1 MHKQPSLGRDRR
13 EQRLL
18 TVLVA
23 FLCLCLHTAWA
34 QTGTVKG
41 VVVDT
46 NGETVIGASV
56 VLKSDKTQGTI
67 TDLDGNFSLK
77 LPSRES
83 TLVISYVGMITQE
96 VKATVGQTLHV
107 VLEEDN
113 AQLEEVIVVGYGQQR
128 KASVVGAITQTSGK
142 TLERAA
148 GISNVAQA
156 LTGNLPGVITNQSDG
171 MPGEEEPQIVIRGSS
186 TWNNSAPLV
195 LVDGIERPMSSVD
208 MGSVE
213 NISVLKDASATAV
226 YGVKGANGVI
236 LITTKRGQEG
246 RPQINVSA
254 NAIMKIPSKLPGKY
268 DSYDALMARNVAAEH
283 ELNLN
288 PASWSDVHSMD
299 FISNYRNQTTLEQQE
314 RYPNV
319 DWQKA
324 MFKDY
329 TMSYNAAVNVSGGT
343 KDVKYFAAVDFVN
356 EGDLYKTYD
365 SGRGYKAGFGY
376 NKLTVRSNLDF
387 KLTKTTTFKVGLSGS
402 YGVSEAPFSY
412 SQYADA
418 GDSWQLQQRW
428 AGAYNIAPDVFI
440 PQYADGSWGFY
451 PLVSNVSNSIEAVTL
466 GGTNKATTTRIY
478 TDFVLEQDL
487 SFITK
492 GLSFRGLVSWDN
504 SFRESDRGINDLYKS
519 SSRNK
524 WIDPE
529 TGIVQYKNSYDAANH
544 FDEVTTVTWTNN
556 NGDVKNG
563 NTYRNLYYQLQLNWA
578 RKFGKHD
585 VGAMGV
591 FTRNEGATGT
601 QIPSYREDWVFRV
614 TYNYADRYLAEY
626 NGAYNGSEQY
636 GPDNRF
642 GFFNSGALGWTI
654 SNEPWMKRVTNVK
667 VLDKQLIDM
676 LKIRASY
683 GEIGDDSYG
692 RYGGGLM
699 AQRFLY
705 LTQWQYLDGSAARM
719 DSSDGKSNYKFYR
732 ESQVGNMDI
741 HWEVVRK
748 LNVGVD
754 YSFLSG
760 LLAGSLEFFQDK
772 RTDIV
777 LGAGTRSVPAYYGQN
792 PPTANLGKVTTKG
805 YELELRLNHTFQGGH
820 RVWGNFSMTHAAS
833 KINYREDAE
842 LLPSYRKQQGY
853 AIGQQRAV
861 LNGDFLNTQDE
872 LYGSPKHDS
881 SDGQKLVGDYQVV
894 DFDGDGQI
902 KSDDTV
908 PYAYTG
914 IPENTY
920 NATIGYEWKGF
931 SCFVQF
937 YGVSNVTRE
946 VNLTSFGSKLNTVF
960 DQGTWWSEAGSNAD
974 VVTPRLNTSPT
985 YYYGTQMLYDG
996 SYVRL
1001 KNVEVGYTWSKKDWI
1016 RHLGISSLKLFVSGN
1031 NLWMYTNMPDDR
1043 ETNGAYSGGG
1053 GAYPTVKR
1061 INFGLKF
1068 SL

>member
-1 MHKQPSLGRDRR
+1 M
-13 EQRLL
+13 
-18 TVLVA
+18 
-23 FLCLCLHTAWA
+23 
-34 QTGTVKG
+34 
-41 VVVDT
+41 VVDT

-83 TLVISYVGMITQE
+83 TLVISYVGMTTQE
-96 VKATVGQTLHV
+96 VKATVGQTLHI

-113 AQLEEVIVVGYGQQR
+113 AQLEEVIVVGYGQQK
-128 KASVVGAITQTSGK
+128 KASVVGAITQTTGK

-195 LVDGIERPMSSVD
+195 LVDGIERPLSSVD

-236 LITTKRGQEG
+236 LVTTKRGQEG

-268 DSYDALMARNVAAEH
+268 DSYDALMARNMAAEH

-288 PASWSDVHSMD
+288 PDSWADVHSMD
-299 FISNYRNQTTLEQQE
+299 FISNYRNQTTIEQQE

-376 NKLTVRSNLDF
+376 NRLTVRSNLDF

-428 AGAYNIAPDVFI
+428 AGAYNIAPDVFM

-478 TDFVLEQDL
+478 TDFVLDQDL

-492 GLSFRGLVSWDN
+492 GLSFHGLLSWDN
-504 SFRESDRGINDLYKS
+504 NFRETNRGINDLYKS
-519 SSRNK
+519 ASRNK
-524 WIDPE
+524 WVDPE

-544 FDEVTTVTWTNN
+544 FDEVTTVTWTTN
-556 NGDVKNG
+556 NGSVQDW
-563 NTYRNLYYQLQLNWA
+563 NTYRNFYYQLQLNWA
-578 RKFGKHD
+578 RQFGRHD
-585 VGAMGV
+585 LTAMGV
-591 FTRNEGATGT
+591 FTRREHASGPM
-601 QIPSYREDWVFRV
+601 IPSYREDWVFRV
-614 TYNYADRYLAEY
+614 TYNFADRYFAEY

-636 GPDNRF
+636 GPENRF
-642 GFFNSGALGWTI
+642 GFFNSGALGWMIT
-654 SNEPWMKRVTNVK
+654 NEPWMKRVTDFK
-667 VLDKQLIDM
+667 LFDKQFLDM
-676 LKIRASY
+676 LKFRVSY
-683 GEIGDDSYG
+683 GEIGDDSFP
-692 RYGGGLM
+692 
-699 AQRFLY
+699 QRFLY
-705 LTQWQYLDGSAARM
+705 LTQWAYLADNAARM
-719 DSSDGKSNYKFYR
+719 DNSDGKSNYKFYR
-732 ESQVGNMDI
+732 ESQVGNADI

-748 LNVGVD
+748 FNVGVD
-754 YSFLSG
+754 YSFLG
-760 LLAGSLEFFQDK
+760 GTFAGSLEFFQDK
-772 RTDIV
+772 RSDIII
-777 LGAGTRSVPAYYGQN
+777 AGDVRSVPAYFGQDA
-792 PPTANLGKVTTKG
+792 PPANLGKATTKG
-805 YELELRLNHTFQGGH
+805 YELELRVNHTFEGGH
-820 RVWGNFSMTHAAS
+820 RVWGNFNMTHAAS
-833 KINYREDAE
+833 RIDAREDAQF
-842 LLPSYRKQQGY
+842 LQSYRKASGY
-853 AIGQQRAV
+853 AIGQRGAV
-861 LNGDFLNTQDE
+861 VNGDYLNTQDE

-881 SDGQKLVGDYQVV
+881 SDGQKLVGDYQIV
-894 DFDGDGQI
+894 DFNADGKI
-902 KSDDTV
+902 SNEDTA
-908 PYAYTG
+908 PYGFTE

-937 YGVSNVTRE
+937 YGVSNVTRD
-946 VNLTSFGSKLNTVF
+946 VNLTSFGSKLNTVY
-960 DQGTWWSEAGSNAD
+960 DQGSWWSEAGNSAD
-974 VVTPRLNTSPT
+974 VVTPRLNTTPT
-985 YYYGTQMLYDG
+985 YYYGTQMMYDG

-1001 KNVEVGYTWSKKDWI
+1001 KNVEIAYTWSKKDWI

-1043 ETNGAYSGGG
+1043 ESNGSYSGGG

>member
-1 MHKQPSLGRDRR
+1 MRKAMHKQ
-13 EQRLL
+13 QRLL

-23 FLCLCLHTAWA
+23 LLCLCVTTALA
-34 QTGTVKG
+34 QTGGIVKG
-41 VVVDT
+41 VVVDAT
-46 NGETVIGASV
+46 GESVIGASV
-56 VLKSDKTQGTI
+56 VLKSDKTHGTI
-67 TDLDGNFSLK
+67 TDLDGNFSLR

-96 VKATVGQTLHV
+96 VKAVVGQTLRV

-113 AQLEEVIVVGYGQQR
+113 AQLEEVIVVGYGQQK
-128 KASVVGAITQTSGK
+128 KASVVGAITQTTGK

-148 GISNVAQA
+148 GITNIGQA

-186 TWNNSAPLV
+186 TWNNSAPLI
-195 LVDGIERPMSSVD
+195 LVDGVERPMSSVD

-213 NISVLKDASATAV
+213 SISVLKDASATAV
-226 YGVKGANGVI
+226 FGVKGGNGVI
-236 LITTKRGQEG
+236 LITTKRGLEG

-254 NAIMKIPSKLPGKY
+254 NAIMKVPSKLPGKY

-283 ELNLN
+283 ELNVN
-288 PASWSDVHSMD
+288 PDSWADIHSMD
-299 FISNYRNQTTLEQQE
+299 FISNYRNQTTVEQRE

-329 TMSYNAAVNVSGGT
+329 CMSYNAAVNVSGGT
-343 KDVKYFAAVDFVN
+343 KDVKYYAAVDFVN

-376 NKLTVRSNLDF
+376 NRLNVRSNLDF

-412 SQYADA
+412 AQYADA

-428 AGAYNIAPDVFI
+428 AGAYNIAPDVFL

-492 GLSFRGLVSWDN
+492 GLSFRGLISWDN
-504 SFRESDRGINDLYKS
+504 SFRETNRGINDLYKS

-524 WIDPE
+524 WVDPE
-529 TGIVQYKNSYDAANH
+529 TGMVQYKNNYDAANH
-544 FDEVTTVTWTNN
+544 YDEVTTVTWTYNS
-556 NGDVKNG
+556 GSVSDWS
-563 NTYRNLYYQLQLNWA
+563 TYRNLYYQLQLNWA
-578 RKFGKHD
+578 RKFGRHD
-585 VGAMGV
+585 LTAMGV
-591 FTRNEGATGT
+591 FTRNEGATGPA
-601 QIPSYREDWVFRV
+601 IPSYREDWVFRV
-614 TYNYADRYLAEY
+614 TYNFADRYFAEY
-626 NGAYNGSEQY
+626 NGAYNGSEQF

-642 GFFNSGALGWTI
+642 GFFNSGALGWMIT
-654 SNEPWMKRVTNVK
+654 NEPWMKRVADIK
-667 VLDKQLIDM
+667 LFDKQFLDM
-676 LKIRASY
+676 LKFRVSY
-683 GEIGDDSYG
+683 GEIGDDHS
-692 RYGGGLM
+692 R
-699 AQRFLY
+699 QRFLY
-705 LTQWQYLDGSAARM
+705 LTQWQYLSGNAARM
-719 DSSDGKSNYKFYR
+719 DNSDGKSNYKFYR
-732 ESQVGNMDI
+732 ESQVGNLDI

-748 LNVGVD
+748 LNVGLD
-754 YSFLSG
+754 YSFLG
-760 LLAGSLEFFQDK
+760 GTFAGALEFFQDK
-772 RTDIV
+772 RSDIIIY
-777 LGAGTRSVPAYYGQN
+777 GGDRSMPAYFGQDA
-792 PPTANLGKVTTKG
+792 PATNLGKVTTKG
-805 YELELRLNHTFQGGH
+805 YELELRVNHSFEGGH
-820 RVWGNFSMTHAAS
+820 RLWGQFSLTHAAN
-833 KINYREDAE
+833 KVDYREDAE
-842 LLPSYRKQQGY
+842 LLPSYRKQAGY

-861 LNGDFLNTQDE
+861 LNGDYLNTQDE

-881 SDGQKLVGDYQVV
+881 ADGQKLVGDYQIV
-894 DFDGDGQI
+894 DFNGDGQI
-902 KSDDTV
+902 SNDDTV
-908 PYAYTG
+908 PYAFTS
-914 IPENTY
+914 IPQNTY

-937 YGVSNVTRE
+937 YGVSNVTRD
-946 VNLTSFGSKLNTVF
+946 VNLTSFGSKLNTVY
-960 DQGTWWSEAGSNAD
+960 DQGTWWSQEGKNAD

-1001 KNVEVGYTWSKKDWI
+1001 KNVEVAYTWSNKTWI
-1016 RHLGISSLKLFVSGN
+1016 RNLGLSSLKLFVSGN

-1043 ETNGAYSGGG
+1043 ETNGSFYSGGG

>member
-23 FLCLCLHTAWA
+23 FLCLCLNTAWA

-83 TLVISYVGMITQE
+83 TLVISYVGMTTQE
-96 VKATVGQTLHV
+96 VKATVGQTLHI

-113 AQLEEVIVVGYGQQR
+113 AQLEEVIVVGYGQQK
-128 KASVVGAITQTSGK
+128 KASVVGAITQTTGK

-195 LVDGIERPMSSVD
+195 LVDGIERPLSSVD

-236 LITTKRGQEG
+236 LVTTKRGQEG

-268 DSYDALMARNVAAEH
+268 DSYDALMARNMAAEH

-288 PASWSDVHSMD
+288 PDSWADVHSMD
-299 FISNYRNQTTLEQQE
+299 FISNYRNQTTIEQQE

-376 NKLTVRSNLDF
+376 NRLTVRSNLDF

-428 AGAYNIAPDVFI
+428 AGAYNIAPDVFM

-478 TDFVLEQDL
+478 TDFVLDQDL

-492 GLSFRGLVSWDN
+492 GLSFHGLLSWDN
-504 SFRESDRGINDLYKS
+504 NFRETNRGINDLYKS
-519 SSRNK
+519 ASRNK
-524 WIDPE
+524 WVDPE

-544 FDEVTTVTWTNN
+544 FDEVTTVTWTTN
-556 NGDVKNG
+556 NGSVQDW
-563 NTYRNLYYQLQLNWA
+563 NTYRNFYYQLQLNWA
-578 RKFGKHD
+578 RQFGRHD
-585 VGAMGV
+585 LTAMGV
-591 FTRNEGATGT
+591 FTRREHASGPM
-601 QIPSYREDWVFRV
+601 IPSYREDWVFRV
-614 TYNYADRYLAEY
+614 TYNFADRYFAEY

-636 GPDNRF
+636 GPENRF
-642 GFFNSGALGWTI
+642 GFFNSGALGWMIT
-654 SNEPWMKRVTNVK
+654 NEPWMKRVTDFK
-667 VLDKQLIDM
+667 LFDKQFLDM
-676 LKIRASY
+676 LKFRVSY
-683 GEIGDDSYG
+683 GEIGDDSFP
-692 RYGGGLM
+692 
-699 AQRFLY
+699 QRFLY
-705 LTQWQYLDGSAARM
+705 LTQWAYLADNAARM
-719 DSSDGKSNYKFYR
+719 DNSDGKSNYKFYR
-732 ESQVGNMDI
+732 ESQVGNADI

-748 LNVGVD
+748 FNVGVD
-754 YSFLSG
+754 YSFLG
-760 LLAGSLEFFQDK
+760 GTFAGSLEFFQDK
-772 RTDIV
+772 RSDIII
-777 LGAGTRSVPAYYGQN
+777 AGDVRSVPAYFGQDA
-792 PPTANLGKVTTKG
+792 PPANLGKATTKG
-805 YELELRLNHTFQGGH
+805 YELELRVNHTFEGGH
-820 RVWGNFSMTHAAS
+820 RVWGNFNMTHAAS
-833 KINYREDAE
+833 RIDAREDAQF
-842 LLPSYRKQQGY
+842 LQSYRKASGY
-853 AIGQQRAV
+853 AIGQRGAV
-861 LNGDFLNTQDE
+861 VNGDYLNTQDE

-881 SDGQKLVGDYQVV
+881 SDGQKLVGDYQIV
-894 DFDGDGQI
+894 DFNADGKI
-902 KSDDTV
+902 SNEDTA
-908 PYAYTG
+908 PYGFTE

-937 YGVSNVTRE
+937 YGVSNVTRD
-946 VNLTSFGSKLNTVF
+946 VNLTSFGSKLNTVY
-960 DQGTWWSEAGSNAD
+960 DQGSWWSEAGNSAD
-974 VVTPRLNTSPT
+974 VVTPRLNTTPT
-985 YYYGTQMLYDG
+985 YYYGTQMMYDG

-1001 KNVEVGYTWSKKDWI
+1001 KNVEIAYTWSKKDWI

-1043 ETNGAYSGGG
+1043 ESNGSYSGGG

>member
-1 MHKQPSLGRDRR
+1 M
-13 EQRLL
+13 
-18 TVLVA
+18 
-23 FLCLCLHTAWA
+23 
-34 QTGTVKG
+34 
-41 VVVDT
+41 DT

-83 TLVISYVGMITQE
+83 TLVISYVGMTTQE
-96 VKATVGQTLHV
+96 VKATVGQTLHI

-113 AQLEEVIVVGYGQQR
+113 AQLEEVIVVGYGQQK
-128 KASVVGAITQTSGK
+128 KASVVGAITQTTGK

-195 LVDGIERPMSSVD
+195 LVDGIERPLSSVD

-236 LITTKRGQEG
+236 LVTTKRGQEG

-268 DSYDALMARNVAAEH
+268 DSYDALMARNMAAEH

-288 PASWSDVHSMD
+288 PDSWADVHSMD
-299 FISNYRNQTTLEQQE
+299 FISNYRNQTTIEQQE

-376 NKLTVRSNLDF
+376 NRLTVRSNLDF

-428 AGAYNIAPDVFI
+428 AGAYNIAPDVFM

-478 TDFVLEQDL
+478 TDFVLDQDL

-492 GLSFRGLVSWDN
+492 GLSFHGLLSWDN
-504 SFRESDRGINDLYKS
+504 NFRETNRGINDLYKS
-519 SSRNK
+519 ASRNK
-524 WIDPE
+524 WVDPE

-544 FDEVTTVTWTNN
+544 FDEVTTVTWTTN
-556 NGDVKNG
+556 NGSVQDW
-563 NTYRNLYYQLQLNWA
+563 NTYRNFYYQLQLNWA
-578 RKFGKHD
+578 RQFGRHD
-585 VGAMGV
+585 LTAMGV
-591 FTRNEGATGT
+591 FTRREHASGPM
-601 QIPSYREDWVFRV
+601 IPSYREDWVFRV
-614 TYNYADRYLAEY
+614 TYNFADRYFAEY

-636 GPDNRF
+636 GPENRF
-642 GFFNSGALGWTI
+642 GFFNSGALGWMIT
-654 SNEPWMKRVTNVK
+654 NEPWMKRVTDFK
-667 VLDKQLIDM
+667 LFDKQFLDM
-676 LKIRASY
+676 LKFRVSY
-683 GEIGDDSYG
+683 GEIGDDSFP
-692 RYGGGLM
+692 
-699 AQRFLY
+699 QRFLY
-705 LTQWQYLDGSAARM
+705 LTQWAYLADNAARM
-719 DSSDGKSNYKFYR
+719 DNSDGKSNYKFYR
-732 ESQVGNMDI
+732 ESQVGNADI

-748 LNVGVD
+748 FNVGVD
-754 YSFLSG
+754 YSFLG
-760 LLAGSLEFFQDK
+760 GTFAGSLEFFQDK
-772 RTDIV
+772 RSDIII
-777 LGAGTRSVPAYYGQN
+777 AGDVRSVPAYFGQDA
-792 PPTANLGKVTTKG
+792 PPANLGKATTKG
-805 YELELRLNHTFQGGH
+805 YELELRVNHTFEGGH
-820 RVWGNFSMTHAAS
+820 RVWGNFNMTHAAS
-833 KINYREDAE
+833 RIDAREDAQF
-842 LLPSYRKQQGY
+842 LQSYRKASGY
-853 AIGQQRAV
+853 AIGQRGAV
-861 LNGDFLNTQDE
+861 VNGDYLNTQDE

-881 SDGQKLVGDYQVV
+881 SDGQKLVGDYQIV
-894 DFDGDGQI
+894 DFNADGKI
-902 KSDDTV
+902 SNEDTA
-908 PYAYTG
+908 PYGFTE

-937 YGVSNVTRE
+937 YGVSNVTRD
-946 VNLTSFGSKLNTVF
+946 VNLTSFGSKLNTVY
-960 DQGTWWSEAGSNAD
+960 DQGSWWSEAGNSAD
-974 VVTPRLNTSPT
+974 VVTPRLNTTPT
-985 YYYGTQMLYDG
+985 YYYGTQMMYDG

-1001 KNVEVGYTWSKKDWI
+1001 KNVEIAYTWSKKDWI

-1043 ETNGAYSGGG
+1043 ESNGSYSGGG

>member
-1 MHKQPSLGRDRR
+1 MHKQ
-13 EQRLL
+13 QRLL

-23 FLCLCLHTAWA
+23 LLCLCVTTALA
-34 QTGTVKG
+34 QTGGIVKG
-41 VVVDT
+41 VVVDAT
-46 NGETVIGASV
+46 GESVIGASV
-56 VLKSDKTQGTI
+56 VLKSDKTHGTI
-67 TDLDGNFSLK
+67 TDLDGNFSLR

-96 VKATVGQTLHV
+96 VKAVVGQTLRV

-113 AQLEEVIVVGYGQQR
+113 AQLEEVIVVGYGQQK
-128 KASVVGAITQTSGK
+128 KASVVGAITQTTGK

-148 GISNVAQA
+148 GITNIGQA

-186 TWNNSAPLV
+186 TWNNSAPLI
-195 LVDGIERPMSSVD
+195 LVDGVERPMSSVD

-213 NISVLKDASATAV
+213 SISVLKDASATAV
-226 YGVKGANGVI
+226 FGVKGGNGVI
-236 LITTKRGQEG
+236 LITTKRGLEG

-254 NAIMKIPSKLPGKY
+254 NAIMKVPSKLPGKY

-283 ELNLN
+283 ELNVN
-288 PASWSDVHSMD
+288 PDSWADIHSMD
-299 FISNYRNQTTLEQQE
+299 FISNYRNQTTVEQRE

-329 TMSYNAAVNVSGGT
+329 CMSYNAAVNVSGGT
-343 KDVKYFAAVDFVN
+343 KDVKYYAAVDFVN

-376 NKLTVRSNLDF
+376 NRLNVRSNLDF

-412 SQYADA
+412 AQYADA

-428 AGAYNIAPDVFI
+428 AGAYNIAPDVFL

-492 GLSFRGLVSWDN
+492 GLSFRGLISWDN
-504 SFRESDRGINDLYKS
+504 SFRETNRGINDLYKS

-524 WIDPE
+524 WVDPE
-529 TGIVQYKNSYDAANH
+529 TGMVQYKNNYDAANH
-544 FDEVTTVTWTNN
+544 YDEVTTVTWTYNS
-556 NGDVKNG
+556 GSVSDWS
-563 NTYRNLYYQLQLNWA
+563 TYRNLYYQLQLNWA
-578 RKFGKHD
+578 RKFGRHD
-585 VGAMGV
+585 LTAMGV
-591 FTRNEGATGT
+591 FTRNEGATGPA
-601 QIPSYREDWVFRV
+601 IPSYREDWVFRV
-614 TYNYADRYLAEY
+614 TYNFADRYFAEY
-626 NGAYNGSEQY
+626 NGAYNGSEQF

-642 GFFNSGALGWTI
+642 GFFNSGALGWMIT
-654 SNEPWMKRVTNVK
+654 NEPWMKRVADIK
-667 VLDKQLIDM
+667 LFDKQFLDM
-676 LKIRASY
+676 LKFRVSY
-683 GEIGDDSYG
+683 GEIGDDHS
-692 RYGGGLM
+692 R
-699 AQRFLY
+699 QRFLY
-705 LTQWQYLDGSAARM
+705 LTQWQYLSGNAARM
-719 DSSDGKSNYKFYR
+719 DNSDGKSNYKFYR
-732 ESQVGNMDI
+732 ESQVGNLDI

-748 LNVGVD
+748 LNVGLD
-754 YSFLSG
+754 YSFLG
-760 LLAGSLEFFQDK
+760 GTFAGALEFFQDK
-772 RTDIV
+772 RSDIIIY
-777 LGAGTRSVPAYYGQN
+777 GGDRSMPAYFGQDA
-792 PPTANLGKVTTKG
+792 PATNLGKVTTKG
-805 YELELRLNHTFQGGH
+805 YELELRVNHSFEGGH
-820 RVWGNFSMTHAAS
+820 RLWGQFSLTHAAN
-833 KINYREDAE
+833 KVDYREDAE
-842 LLPSYRKQQGY
+842 LLPSYRKQAGY

-861 LNGDFLNTQDE
+861 LNGDYLNTQDE

-881 SDGQKLVGDYQVV
+881 ADGQKLVGDYQIV
-894 DFDGDGQI
+894 DFNGDGQI
-902 KSDDTV
+902 SNDDTV
-908 PYAYTG
+908 PYAFTS
-914 IPENTY
+914 IPQNTY

-937 YGVSNVTRE
+937 YGVSNVTRD
-946 VNLTSFGSKLNTVF
+946 VNLTSFGSKLNTVY
-960 DQGTWWSEAGSNAD
+960 DQGTWWSQEGKNAD

-1001 KNVEVGYTWSKKDWI
+1001 KNVEVAYTWSNKTWI
-1016 RHLGISSLKLFVSGN
+1016 RNLGLSSLKLFVSGN

-1043 ETNGAYSGGG
+1043 ETNGSFYSGGG

>member
-1 MHKQPSLGRDRR
+1 MRKAMHKQ
-13 EQRLL
+13 QRLL
-18 TVLVA
+18 TMLVA
-23 FLCLCLHTAWA
+23 LLCLCFTTALA
-34 QTGTVKG
+34 QTGGIVKG
-41 VVVDT
+41 TVVDAT
-46 NGETVIGASV
+46 GESVIGASV

-67 TDLDGNFSLK
+67 TDLDGNFSLR

-96 VKATVGQTLHV
+96 VKAVVGQTLHV

-113 AQLEEVIVVGYGQQR
+113 AQLEEVIVVGYGQQK
-128 KASVVGAITQTSGK
+128 KASVVGAITQTTGK

-148 GISNVAQA
+148 GISNVGQA

-186 TWNNSAPLV
+186 TWNNSSPLI
-195 LVDGIERPMSSVD
+195 LVDGVERPMSSVD

-226 YGVKGANGVI
+226 FGVKGANGVI

-254 NAIMKIPSKLPGKY
+254 NAIMKVPSKLPGKY
-268 DSYDALMARNVAAEH
+268 DSYDALMARNMAAEH
-283 ELNLN
+283 ELNLK
-288 PASWSDVHSMD
+288 PDAWADIHSMD
-299 FISNYRNQTTLEQQE
+299 FISNYRNQTTVEQRE

-329 TMSYNAAVNVSGGT
+329 CMSYNAAVNVSGGT
-343 KDVKYFAAVDFVN
+343 KDVRYFAAVDFVN

-376 NKLTVRSNLDF
+376 NRLTVRSNLDF
-387 KLTKTTTFKVGLSGS
+387 KLTKTTTFKVGMSGS
-402 YGVSEAPFSY
+402 YGVSEAPYSY
-412 SQYADA
+412 AMYADA

-428 AGAYNIAPDVFI
+428 AGAYNIAPDVFL

-478 TDFVLEQDL
+478 TDFTLEQDL

-492 GLSFRGLVSWDN
+492 GLGFRGLVSWDN
-504 SFRESDRGINDLYKS
+504 SFRETNRGINDLYKS
-519 SSRNK
+519 ASRNK
-524 WIDPE
+524 WVDPE
-529 TGIVQYKNSYDAANH
+529 TGMVQYKNNYDAANH
-544 FDEVTTVTWTNN
+544 YDEVTTVTWEPN
-556 NGDVKNG
+556 NGSVSDWS
-563 NTYRNLYYQLQLNWA
+563 TYRNLYYQLQLNWA
-578 RKFGKHD
+578 RKFGRHD
-585 VGAMGV
+585 LSAMGV
-591 FTRNEGATGT
+591 FTRNEGASGT
-601 QIPSYREDWVFRV
+601 TIPSFREDWVFRV
-614 TYNYADRYLAEY
+614 TYNFADRYFAEY

-636 GPDNRF
+636 GPEKRF

-654 SNEPWMKRVTNVK
+654 TNEPWMKRVTDYK
-667 VLDKQLIDM
+667 LFDKQFLDM
-676 LKIRASY
+676 MKFRVSY
-683 GEIGDDSYG
+683 GEIGDDHSS
-692 RYGGGLM
+692 
-699 AQRFLY
+699 ARFLY
-705 LTQWQYLDGSAARM
+705 LTQWAYLSDNSARM
-719 DSSDGKSNYKFYR
+719 GDSDGKSNYKFYR
-732 ESQVGNMDI
+732 ESQVGNPEI

-748 LNVGVD
+748 LNFGID
-754 YSFLSG
+754 YSFLG
-760 LLAGSLEFFQDK
+760 GTFAGALEFFQDK
-772 RTDIV
+772 RSDIII
-777 LGAGTRSVPAYYGQN
+777 GAGTRSVPAYFGQD
-792 PPTANLGKVTTKG
+792 PPTTNLGKVTTKG
-805 YELELRLNHTFQGGH
+805 YELELRVNHTFEGGH
-820 RVWGNFSMTHAAS
+820 RVWGNFNMTHAAN

-842 LLPSYRKQQGY
+842 LLPSYRKQAGY
-853 AIGQQRAV
+853 AIGQYRAV
-861 LNGDFLNTQDE
+861 LNGDYLNTQDE

-881 SDGQKLVGDYQVV
+881 ADGEKLVGDYQNV
-894 DFDGDGQI
+894 DFNGDGQI
-902 KSDDTV
+902 SDQDNV
-908 PYAYTG
+908 PYAFTG

-937 YGVSNVTRE
+937 YGVSNVTRD
-946 VNLTSFGSKLNTVF
+946 VNLTSFGSRLNTVY
-960 DQGTWWSEAGSNAD
+960 DQGTWWSEAGKDAD
-974 VVTPRLNTSPT
+974 VVTPRLNSSPT

-1001 KNVEVGYTWSKKDWI
+1001 KNVEIAYTWSKKDWI

-1043 ETNGAYSGGG
+1043 ETNGSFYSGGG

>member
-1 MHKQPSLGRDRR
+1 MQTKK
-13 EQRLL
+13 RLL
-18 TVLVA
+18 TMLVA
-23 FLCLCLHTAWA
+23 FLSLCLTTAWA
-34 QTGTVKG
+34 QNAGTVKG
-41 VVVDT
+41 VVVDAT
-46 NGETVIGASV
+46 GETVIGASV

-67 TDLDGNFSLK
+67 TDLDGNFSLR

-96 VKATVGQTLHV
+96 VKATVGQTLHI

-254 NAIMKIPSKLPGKY
+254 NAIMKVPSKLPGKY

-288 PASWSDVHSMD
+288 PASWSDIHAVSY
-299 FISNYRNQTTLEQQE
+299 IENYRNQTTLEQQE

-343 KDVKYFAAVDFVN
+343 KDVKYYAAVDFVN

-478 TDFVLEQDL
+478 TDFALEQDL

-544 FDEVTTVTWTNN
+544 YDEVTTVTWTNN

-692 RYGGGLM
+692 RFGANM
-699 AQRFLY
+699 QRFLY

-732 ESQVGNMDI
+732 ESQVGNTDI

-842 LLPSYRKQQGY
+842 LLPSYRKQEGY

-861 LNGDFLNTQDE
+861 LNGDYLNTQDE

>member
-1 MHKQPSLGRDRR
+1 MHKQ
-13 EQRLL
+13 QRLL

-23 FLCLCLHTAWA
+23 LLCLCFTTALA
-34 QTGTVKG
+34 QTGGIVNG
-41 VVVDT
+41 VVVDAT
-46 NGETVIGASV
+46 GETVIGASV

-67 TDLDGNFSLK
+67 TDLDGNFSLR

-96 VKATVGQTLHV
+96 VKAVVGQKLNI

-113 AQLEEVIVVGYGQQR
+113 AQLEEVIVVGYGQQK
-128 KASVVGAITQTSGK
+128 KASVVGAITQTTGK

-148 GISNVAQA
+148 GISNIGQA

-186 TWNNSAPLV
+186 TWNNASPLI

-213 NISVLKDASATAV
+213 SISVLKDASATAV

-254 NAIMKIPSKLPGKY
+254 NAIMKVPSKLPGKY

-288 PASWSDVHSMD
+288 PDSWADIHSVD

-329 TMSYNAAVNVSGGT
+329 CMSYNAAVNVSGGT
-343 KDVKYFAAVDFVN
+343 KDVRYFAAVDFVN

-376 NKLTVRSNLDF
+376 NRLTVRSNLDF

-428 AGAYNIAPDVFI
+428 AGAYNIAPDVFM

-492 GLSFRGLVSWDN
+492 GLNFRGTVSWDN
-504 SFRESDRGINDLYKS
+504 SFRETNRGINDLYKS
-519 SSRNK
+519 ASRNK

-529 TGIVQYKNSYDAANH
+529 TGMVQYKNNYDAANH
-544 FDEVTTVTWTNN
+544 FDEVTTVTWTYNSGSV
-556 NGDVKNG
+556 GDW

-578 RKFGKHD
+578 RKFGRHD
-585 VGAMGV
+585 LTAMGV
-591 FTRNEGATGT
+591 FSRNEGATGPA
-601 QIPSYREDWVFRV
+601 IPSYREDWAFRV
-614 TYNYADRYLAEY
+614 TYNYADRYFVEY
-626 NGAYNGSEQY
+626 NGAYNGSEKF

-642 GFFNSGALGWTI
+642 AFFNSGALGWMIT
-654 SNEPWMKRVTNVK
+654 NEPWMKRVTDYK
-667 VLDKQLIDM
+667 LFDKQFLDM
-676 LKIRASY
+676 MKFRVSY
-683 GEIGDDSYG
+683 GEIGDDSYN
-692 RYGGGLM
+692 
-699 AQRFLY
+699 QRFLY
-705 LTQWQYLDGSAARM
+705 LTTWEYLSGNAARM
-719 DSSDGKSNYKFYR
+719 GDSDAQSNYKFYR
-732 ESQVGNMDI
+732 EAQVGNKDI

-760 LLAGSLEFFQDK
+760 MLAGSLEFFQDK
-772 RTDIV
+772 RNDIII
-777 LGAGTRSVPAYYGQN
+777 GASQRSVPAYFGQN
-792 PPTANLGKVTTKG
+792 APAANLGKVTTKG
-805 YELELRLNHTFQGGH
+805 YELELRVNHTFEGGH
-820 RVWGNFSMTHAAS
+820 RVWGNFNMTHAA
-833 KINYREDAE
+833 NVVDYREDAE
-842 LLPSYRKQQGY
+842 LLPSYRKQAGY

-861 LNGDFLNTQDE
+861 LNGDYLNTQDE

-881 SDGQKLVGDYQVV
+881 SDGQKLVGDYQNV
-894 DFDGDGQI
+894 DFNGDGQI
-902 KSDDTV
+902 SNDDTV

-937 YGVSNVTRE
+937 YGVTNVTRD
-946 VNLTSFGSKLNTVF
+946 VNLTSFGSKLNTVY
-960 DQGTWWSEAGSNAD
+960 DQGTWWSQAGKDAD
-974 VVTPRLNTSPT
+974 VVTPRLNSSPT

-1001 KNVEVGYTWSKKDWI
+1001 KNVEVGYTWSNKTWI
-1016 RHLGISSLKLFVSGN
+1016 RNLGLSSLKLFVSGN

-1043 ETNGAYSGGG
+1043 ETNGSFYSGGG